1 MFASAWKVWAPTPS
15 AVRPSSSVHT
25 SSGRLPAGARSSATT
40 TSASSESPSGCS
52 RMGRSMRAMD
62 REHLPQVVVL
72 STGGTIAGRG
82 GSSLSLSEYKAG
94 SLLGQELV
102 EAVPELDRF
111 ARVRVEQIC
120 NVGSSNITF
129 AHWRELAERIDAI
142 FTTESDV
149 AGVVI
154 THGTSTIEETGYF
167 LNLTVRHDR
176 PVVLVGSQ
184 RPSTALSADGPLN
197 LVNAVRVAACSESRG
212 RGVLVVLNEEINAA
226 RDVTKSNTYRLET
239 FRSGELGFLG
249 YVDQDKVAYY
259 RRSDNRHTVNSE
271 FALDALGEL
280 PSVEIVYSS
289 VQSNTPLLV
298 ETLQKAGVR
307 GIVFAATG
315 AGSLS
320 DREKEVVAQ
329 SVARSLGTVFVR
341 ASRVGNGRVTGR
353 SEFDRLGIIPAD
365 NLSPQKARVL
375 LMLALARTSN
385 LDELRRVFSQY

>member
-1 MFASAWKVWAPTPS
+1 MN
-15 AVRPSSSVHT
+15 
-25 SSGRLPAGARSSATT
+25 
-40 TSASSESPSGCS
+40 EIDSP
-52 RMGRSMRAMD
+52 
-62 REHLPQVVVL
+62 EVVVL

-82 GSSLSLSEYKAG
+82 GSTLSLSEYKAA

-111 ARVRVEQIC
+111 ARVRVEQVC

-129 AHWRELAERIDAI
+129 AHWRTLAQCIDRI
-142 FTTESDV
+142 FTQQSAV

-154 THGTSTIEETGYF
+154 THGTSTIEETAYF
-167 LNLTVRHDR
+167 LNLTVRHNR

-184 RPSTALSADGPLN
+184 RPPTALSADGPLN
-197 LVNAVRVAACSESRG
+197 LVNAVRVAACPESVG
-212 RGVLVVLNEEINAA
+212 RGVLVVLNDEINAA

-259 RRSDNRHTVNSE
+259 RSPDKRHTVRSE
-271 FALDALGEL
+271 FEL
-280 PSVEIVYSS
+280 ETIHEFPGVEIVYSS
-289 VQSNTPLLV
+289 VQASTPLII
-298 ETLQKAGVR
+298 ETLQKAGAR

-320 DREKEVVAQ
+320 DPEKEAVSQ

-341 ASRVGNGRVTGR
+341 STRVGNGRVTGR

-365 NLSPQKARVL
+365 NLSPQKARIL
-375 LMLALARTSN
+375 LMLALTRTS
-385 LDELRRVFSQY
+385 DPSELRRMFSEY